1 MAAAAARSCR
11 RNVKRNET
19 SATRT
24 NASMKKDRTIHSEP
38 DSTANSR
45 AATAA
50 AQSAHQARLR
60 LVLPLR
66 RQLHCYHDHHP
77 RLFLS
82 YHHHSCAPPPRLRQ
96 QQPTGPALPYDTTTT
111 ARHITV
117 TPTAAASTAASTASL
132 LPPRPLLPTTP
143 AASTTTTT
151 PVFDRFRP
159 LVLRSK
165 HRCC

>member
-1 MAAAAARSCR
+1 MRSTSNQKHNNLR
-11 RNVKRNET
+11 VQQQHKNKRNIAHKTARCKQRSIIRTERSKTSST

-60 LVLPLR
+60 LALPLR
-66 RQLHCYHDHHP
+66 RQLHCYHHHP

-82 YHHHSCAPPPRLRQ
+82 YNHHSCHHHD
-96 QQPTGPALPYDTTTT
+96 Y
-111 ARHITV
+111 
-117 TPTAAASTAASTASL
+117 AA
-132 LPPRPLLPTTP
+132 PTTNWSCNP
-143 AASTTTTT
+143 TTT
-151 PVFDRFRP
+151 PLP
-159 LVLRSK
+159 L
-165 HRCC
+165 